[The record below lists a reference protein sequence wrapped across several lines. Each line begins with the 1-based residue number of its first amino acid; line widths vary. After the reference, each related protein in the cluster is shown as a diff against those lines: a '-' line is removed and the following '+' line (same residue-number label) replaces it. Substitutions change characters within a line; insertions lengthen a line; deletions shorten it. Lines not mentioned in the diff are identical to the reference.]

1 VSLTGKRSKSY
12 SMTVQAMRAENFS
25 TTETAS
31 LLESVNLFLSSKK
44 VEFYLVG
51 GWVRDQL
58 LGRPSCDIDLA
69 VSEEA
74 EELAREFAGESRGKF
89 VLLDEVSQVARVVF
103 PEKGLHLDFATF
115 HSSIE
120 EDLLRRDFTVNAIA
134 LKPHDFLKGVLCPID
149 PFGGQQDLRK
159 KLIRAVS
166 PKIFREDPGR
176 LLRAVRLAAELD
188 FEVEENTRRLIQQDR
203 ELIRLTA
210 AERIHEELM
219 KLLETPNSARWLYEL
234 DHLGLLLLLFPEL
247 QEGKGVEQPPEHA
260 FDVFEH
266 QLQTVAAV
274 ERLLQGLRA
283 GDKFLKDFPLASKFK
298 DYFEEQIS
306 GHPRFVLLKLAALLH
321 DVAKPRTKTQEQG
334 RIRFLGHAKEGA
346 KLASAM
352 LERLRFSSHEK
363 KLISKMVEHHLRP
376 GQLANLD
383 EPPTHRAIYRYF
395 RDVGEVAIDTLF
407 LSLADHLAT
416 RGPRL
421 DPEGWRKHLAGTQ
434 WLVARRLEEE
444 SRVIPPKLI
453 NGHDLIARFDLQPGP
468 KIGKLLEL
476 VREAQAEGKV
486 KTKEEALELV
496 RKELCTEEIK

>member
-1 VSLTGKRSKSY
+1 
-12 SMTVQAMRAENFS
+12 MRVESFSAE
-25 TTETAS
+25 TIS
-31 LLESVNLFLSSKK
+31 LLTRVQHFLSRKG
-44 VEFYLVG
+44 VELYLVG
-51 GWVRDQL
+51 GWVRDEL

-69 VSEEA
+69 ISEEA
-74 EELAREFAGESRGKF
+74 EELAREFAWESGGKF
-89 VLLDEVSQVARVVF
+89 VLLDEANQVARVVF
-103 PEKGLHLDFATF
+103 PEKGLYLDFATF
-115 HSSIE
+115 RGSIE
-120 EDLLRRDFTVNAIA
+120 EDLARRDFTVNAIA
-134 LKPHDFLKGVLCPID
+134 LKSEDFLKGVLCPID
-149 PFGGQQDLRK
+149 PFGGQQDLKMR
-159 KLIRAVS
+159 LIRAVR
-166 PKIFREDPGR
+166 PTVFRDDPGR

-188 FEVEENTRRLIQQDR
+188 FEIDGETGELIHRDR
-203 ELIRLTA
+203 EFLRLVA
-210 AERIHEELM
+210 AERIHDELV
-219 KLLETPNSARWLYEL
+219 KLLKLPHSARWLYQL
-234 DHLGLLLLLFPEL
+234 DHLGLLELLFPEL

-274 ERLLQGLRA
+274 ERLLQGLSA
-283 GDKFLKDFPLASKFK
+283 GDELLKDFPLALRFRGH
-298 DYFEEQIS
+298 FEEQIS
-306 GHPRFVLLKLAALLH
+306 GHPRLVLLKLAALLH

-334 RIRFLGHAKEGA
+334 RMRFLGHAKEGA
-346 KLASAM
+346 KMASAM
-352 LERLRFSSHEK
+352 LERLRFSSREK
-363 KLISKMVEHHLRP
+363 KLISQMIEHHLRP

-434 WLVARRLEEE
+434 YLVARRLEEE

-453 NGHDLIARFDLQPGP
+453 SGHDLIAQFGLQPGP

-486 KTKEEALELV
+486 KTKEEALELI
-496 RKELCTEEIK
+496 RKELCTEGIK